1 MSKELFLLFS
11 FSIIIGIT
19 YGENIVL
26 NFKTNINLDSL
37 NENNYM
43 KSTMEQQIYVELNV
57 GGGEQQ
63 LIPMTLKTLKYPTF
77 IVSSSVQDGDILIKY
92 DETKSSTFKKLVDE
106 EIKNLFIYDFTQG
119 FYVSD
124 SLELSPSLNYNNFT
138 YILATKMNGL
148 IKNISGEIGLSKK
161 TENKINYKYPQKT
174 NFLQQL
180 IENNIISKN
189 IFGIIYD
196 SEYEGRLILGE
207 TLDEVDPKYKE
218 TEKILNEIDNDVPSV
233 NKDDWLI
240 KFNINF
246 KKSETE
252 EYTETSYG
260 FLQYEIGLIF
270 GSDNYRNNFIANY
283 FNNKKCVE
291 TVIDSTPYSFYQYSC
306 DNEEQFSDFPDLNL
320 YLEEK
325 YNFTFNKNELFK
337 KVGNKYFFQIVF
349 QVSQMNI
356 NYWRLGQLFF
366 RKYPTFLS
374 NNGNNSTFLYYLI
387 NKEDGDKT
395 DETDSSDT
403 TDGSDE
409 TDSSDTTDGSDET
422 DSSDTTDGSDGTDES
437 DKTDGSDGSDGS
449 DEGKRTD
456 ESDGSDG
463 GKGTDGHSGTD
474 GNNND
479 SNGKNTALIVS
490 LSIVIPVIVIAVV
503 IIVIIF
509 VRKRNKKVEELLSD
523 KNETENEKK
532 YALMDN
538 TN

>member
-77 IVSSSVQDGDILIKY
+77 IVSSSVQDEDILIKY

-270 GSDNYRNNFIANY
+270 GSDNYRNNFITNY
-283 FNNKKCVE
+283 FNSKKCAE
-291 TVIDSTPYSFYQYSC
+291 AVIDSTPYSFYQYTC

-395 DETDSSDT
+395 DETDSSDA
-403 TDGSDE
+403 
-409 TDSSDTTDGSDET
+409 TDGSDET

-509 VRKRNKKVEELLSD
+509 VRKRNKKVEELLND
-523 KNETENEKK
+523 KNETEDGKK